1 VKSRGI
7 KVIAVVAL
15 IAAVVVALSPIIR
28 RDDETQP
35 VAAGQGPLVISLA
48 PPAFAQTAGL
58 KFPMNEAGIS
68 AYVNMGTAID
78 LAKARTLLSVPED
91 ITDTYVIGT
100 VPLTGNTEDMWP
112 HVYIGKDGWLMAY
125 YPASE
130 PMSKLFQW
138 YGYQGGTVN
147 TTTLRD
153 VLISLATNL
162 HLEVSKTETGTSYF
176 HFQYPDAT
184 KLIIAVDTAGGVNG
198 NDEFRYTIPSGV
210 ALYDATWT
218 HHAEGVTP
226 DSYYNRGGTAST
238 IDGKSLY
245 SGSVG
250 TYTACYSVP
259 EQYRSLNVA
268 HNVAISHSG
277 AGGWMGFAI
286 VFLYR

>member
-1 VKSRGI
+1 MKSSGF

-15 IAAVVVALSPIIR
+15 IATVVVVLSPIIR
-28 RDDETQP
+28 RDADTQP
-35 VAAGQGPLVISLA
+35 VAVSQGPLVISLA

-58 KFPMNEAGIS
+58 KFPMNEVGIS

-78 LAKARTLLSVPED
+78 LAKAQALLSVPED
-91 ITDTYVIGT
+91 VTDTYVIGT

-112 HVYIGKDGWLMAY
+112 HVYISKDGWLMAY

-130 PMSKLFQW
+130 PSSKLFQW

-162 HLEVSKTETGTSYF
+162 HLDLSKTEAGTSYF

-184 KLIIAVDTAGGVNG
+184 KLIIAVDTVSGS
-198 NDEFRYTIPSGV
+198 DEFRYTVPSGV
-210 ALYDATWT
+210 ALYDAAWT
-218 HHAEGVTP
+218 HHAEGVVL
-226 DSYYNRGGTAST
+226 SYGKGGTWSS
-238 IDGKSLY
+238 IDGKALY
-245 SGSVG
+245 SAGDG
-250 TYTACYSVP
+250 TYSVCYGMSL
-259 EQYRSLNVA
+259 EYRSPNVA
-268 HNVAISHSG
+268 HNVAISQTG

>member
-1 VKSRGI
+1 VKSSGF

-15 IAAVVVALSPIIR
+15 IAAVVVVLSPIIR
-28 RDDETQP
+28 RGADTQP
-35 VAAGQGPLVISLA
+35 VAADQGPLVISLA
-48 PPAFAQTAGL
+48 PPAFAQTAGV
-58 KFPMNEAGIS
+58 KFPMNEVGIS
-68 AYVNMGTAID
+68 AYVNMGTSID
-78 LAKARTLLSVPED
+78 LAKARALLSVPED
-91 ITDTYVIGT
+91 VTDTYVIGT

-112 HVYIGKDGWLMAY
+112 HAYISKDGWLMAY

-130 PMSKLFQW
+130 PSSKLFQW

-162 HLEVSKTETGTSYF
+162 RLDQDQTKIETGLSYF

-184 KLIIAVDTAGGVNG
+184 KLIIAVDTVSGS
-198 NDEFRYTIPSGV
+198 DEFRYTIPSGV
-210 ALYDATWT
+210 ALYDAAWT
-218 HHAEGVTP
+218 HHAEGVTW
-226 DSYYNRGGTAST
+226 DSYYSRGGTAST

-245 SGSVG
+245 SAGVG
-250 TYTACYSVP
+250 TYSVCYSMP
-259 EQYRSLNVA
+259 QEYRSLNVA
-268 HNVAISHSG
+268 HNVAISQTG